1 MNTLLYMRIL
11 VVMIFSVI
19 GSLNVPAQT
28 ANEGL
33 VKASAIADGLFFDSK
48 VSLKSLIPAN
58 STTATLKDPDGKAVV
73 AVYFPKDH
81 VMEESL
87 KEKAIPAERVQYSDK
102 LIRDYEGRRPLP
114 VASGIGVRI
123 GEPFVRFEYADM
135 DSNIW
140 NNDILKDRIYVINI
154 WQTECGP
161 CRREMPVLSEWKERF
176 PEVVFLSASRH
187 NREEILPIAEQHHFT
202 WTHLQEASDLVA
214 LVGQQ
219 GFPLTIVV
227 DKNGIVRHAKVGG
240 SAENQAE
247 AVAVIE
253 QLYR

>member
-1 MNTLLYMRIL
+1 ML
-11 VVMIFSVI
+11 
-19 GSLNVPAQT
+19 AQT
-28 ANEGL
+28 ADESL
-33 VKASAIADGLFFDSK
+33 VKASAIAEGFFFDNTVPTK
-48 VSLKSLIPAN
+48 LLIPAN
-58 STTATLKDPDGKAVV
+58 STTAILKDPDGKALL

-81 VMEESL
+81 LMDESL
-87 KEKAIPAERVQYSDK
+87 KERAIPAEYVQYSDK

-123 GEPFVRFEYADM
+123 GEPFVRFEYTDI
-135 DSNIW
+135 DSNVW
-140 NNDILKDRIYVINI
+140 NNDKLKDRIYVINI

-161 CRREMPVLSEWKERF
+161 CRREMPALSEWKDRF
-176 PEVVFLSASRH
+176 PQVVFLSASRH
-187 NREEILPIAEQHHFT
+187 NKEEILPIAEQHHFT
-202 WTHLQEASDLVA
+202 WIHLQEATDLVA

-227 DKNGIVRHAKVGG
+227 DKNGIVRHAKVGA

-253 QLYR
+253 NLSY

>member
-1 MNTLLYMRIL
+1 ME
-11 VVMIFSVI
+11 
-19 GSLNVPAQT
+19 SLEAWDAGAASLRWPLAQT
-28 ANEGL
+28 ADDSL
-33 VKASAIADGLFFDSK
+33 IRASAIADGLFFDSS
-48 VSLKSLIPAN
+48 VPTKSLIPAN
-58 STTATLKDPDGKAVV
+58 STTAILKEPDGKAVL

-87 KEKAIPAERVQYSDK
+87 KEKAIPAECVLYSDK

-123 GEPFVRFEYADM
+123 GEPFVRFEYADT
-135 DSNIW
+135 DSNVW
-140 NNDILKDRIYVINI
+140 NNDKLKDRIFVINI

-187 NREEILPIAEQHHFT
+187 NKEEILPIAEQHDFT
-202 WTHLQEASDLVA
+202 WTHLQEATDLVA

-227 DKNGIVRHAKVGG
+227 DRNGIVRHAKVGA
-240 SAENQAE
+240 SVEFQAE

-253 QLYR
+253 KLSR

>member
-1 MNTLLYMRIL
+1 MRTL
-11 VVMIFSVI
+11 VVIIFSVV
-19 GSLNVPAQT
+19 GCLNVLAQT
-28 ANEGL
+28 ANEEL
-33 VKASAIADGLFFDSK
+33 VKASAIAEGLFFDNT

-58 STTATLKDPDGKAVV
+58 STTAILKDPDGKAVL
-73 AVYFPKDH
+73 AVYFPKDY

-87 KEKAIPAERVQYSDK
+87 KERAIPAECVQYSDK

-123 GEPFVRFEYADM
+123 GEPFVRFEYADT
-135 DSNIW
+135 DSNVW
-140 NNDILKDRIYVINI
+140 NNDKLKDRIFVINI

-187 NREEILPIAEQHHFT
+187 NKEEILPIAEQHDFT
-202 WTHLQEASDLVA
+202 WIHLQEATDVVA

-227 DKNGIVRHAKVGG
+227 DKDGIVRHAKVGA

-253 QLYR
+253 QLSR

>member
-1 MNTLLYMRIL
+1 MRTL
-11 VVMIFSVI
+11 VVIIFSVV
-19 GSLNVPAQT
+19 SCLNVLAQT
-28 ANEGL
+28 ANEEL
-33 VKASAIADGLFFDSK
+33 VKASAIAEGLFFDNTVPAK
-48 VSLKSLIPAN
+48 LLIPAN
-58 STTATLKDPDGKAVV
+58 STTAILKDPDGKAVL

-81 VMEESL
+81 IMEESL
-87 KEKAIPAERVQYSDK
+87 KERAIPAVCVQYSDK

-123 GEPFVRFEYADM
+123 GEPFVGFEYADT
-135 DSNIW
+135 DSNVW
-140 NNDILKDRIYVINI
+140 NNDKLKDRIFVINI

-187 NREEILPIAEQHHFT
+187 NKEEILPIAEQHDFT
-202 WTHLQEASDLVA
+202 WIHLQEATDLVA

-227 DKNGIVRHAKVGG
+227 DKDGIVRHAKVGA

-253 QLYR
+253 KLLR